1 MSDSQKPTLIL
12 RDKLAIDRTHLANE
26 RTFLAYFRSFLV
38 FASSGIAVWQI
49 DALAEIWY
57 LGFVLLGISPLFLLI
72 GLFNYRR
79 MKHKIEMYY
88 QP

>member
-1 MSDSQKPTLIL
+1 MKTDKEELIL

-57 LGFVLLGISPLFLLI
+57 LGVILISISPAFLFV
-72 GLFNYRR
+72 GAYNYRR
-79 MKHKIEMYY
+79 IKRKIEHYY
-88 QP
+88 T